1 MLTYNNIHMHCVK
14 DYAGTR
20 NATVSKK
27 RHKQFSLR
35 VTFYIKI

>member
-20 NATVSKK
+20 KANVRKK
-27 RHKQFSLR
+27 GTSNPLSELHS
-35 VTFYIKI
+35 I